1 MGISGISNPSSYE
14 EWQLLQ
20 DQKEKAQAAS
30 AKSGAAEAAQIEAI
44 GNEVNGLIQETR
56 SVSSDRMDTI
66 EISSEGRAFQENQ
79 AVSENIPAPFAKP
92 VSEVKETENGN
103 SNNDLTTLTE
113 EEIQKLVE
121 NGTITQAEAN
131 AELARREAS
140 RPEEAEME
148 KKSQELV
155 E

>member
-66 EISSEGRAFQENQ
+66 EISSEGRAFQESQ
-79 AVSENIPAPFAKP
+79 TVSENIPAPFAKP
-92 VSEVKETENGN
+92 VSEAKESESGN

-113 EEIQKLVE
+113 EEIQKLVD

>member
-30 AKSGAAEAAQIEAI
+30 VKSGAAEAAQIEAI

-56 SVSSDRMDTI
+56 SVRSDRMDTI

-113 EEIQKLVE
+113 EEIQKLVD

>member
-14 EWQLLQ
+14 EWKLLQ

-113 EEIQKLVE
+113 EEIQKLVD

>member
-1 MGISGISNPSSYE
+1 MEISGISNPSSYE

-20 DQKEKAQAAS
+20 AQKEKAQAAS
-30 AKSGAAEAAQIEAI
+30 AKSGAAEAIEAI
-44 GNEVNGLIQETR
+44 ENEINGQSQETR
-56 SVSSDRMDTI
+56 SVSSDRLDTI
-66 EISSEGRAFQENQ
+66 EISSEGRAFQESQ
-79 AVSENIPAPFAKP
+79 AVSENLPAPSAKP
-92 VSEVKETENGN
+92 ASEVKESESGD
-103 SNNDLTTLTE
+103 SSNDLTILTE
-113 EEIQKLVE
+113 KEIQKLVD

-140 RPEEAEME
+140 IPEEAEMK

>member
-44 GNEVNGLIQETR
+44 GNEVNGLIQETH
-56 SVSSDRMDTI
+56 SVRSDRMDTI

-113 EEIQKLVE
+113 EEIQKLVD
-121 NGTITQAEAN
+121 NGTITQAEDN